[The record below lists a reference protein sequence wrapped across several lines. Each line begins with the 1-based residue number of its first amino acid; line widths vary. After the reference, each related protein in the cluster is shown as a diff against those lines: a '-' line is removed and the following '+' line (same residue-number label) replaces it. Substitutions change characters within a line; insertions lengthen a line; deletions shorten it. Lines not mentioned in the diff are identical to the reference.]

1 MKKLT
6 GKLWAKAVAFLLF
19 CLLVPAAV
27 GSGLGLYYG
36 YEENWYSG
44 KAVSFTDTDWCRS
57 CVYDNLNRISGLVWN
72 EGIDSTI
79 DLLTDQPELL
89 AEGFSYIIRAED
101 ESLIT
106 DTTAEEAVYI
116 ASVTAEEAPP
126 EEDDGFDSTE
136 TGDLYTVDGYVT
148 LPVDSGEFH
157 TASVLYNWI
166 YGWKDEFLPVCIGS
180 SLLLVVLF
188 VFLMAAAG
196 HKDGEDGVVLRGHN
210 KIPLDLYTGLCIF
223 FGACVYWTAD
233 DLFWSYNTRILF
245 EFAGAAVGLIG
256 WSVICLSFCI
266 TVSARLKAGKWWQN
280 TIFYYVLRLFFRAV
294 SGFFK
299 ALPLVWK
306 TAAASAV
313 FLLVSTIFAGAAFS
327 YGSFFFLFLLLM
339 LDFAAFCALIGTAL
353 QLRLLQKAGTALA
366 DGNLEYKVDPTKLWL
381 DFKTHGR
388 NLNSISLGMSKAVD
402 ERLRSE
408 RFKTE
413 LITNVSH
420 DLKTPLTS
428 IVSYIDLLKKEDIQN
443 ENALEYIDV
452 LDRQSAKLKKLTE
465 DLVEAS
471 KASSGAIAVNKE
483 NLDLA
488 ELVGQSVGEYAEKF
502 AAANLEPVVAL
513 PEEETT
519 VSADGRLLWRVLD
532 NLMQNIV
539 KYALPGTRIYV
550 DLKKSYGKAV
560 LTLKNISREP
570 LNIPADELME
580 RFIRGDSS
588 RSTEGSG
595 LGLSIAKSLAE
606 QMGGTLNLYLDGDLF
621 KVVLIFNLEQE

>member
-6 GKLWAKAVAFLLF
+6 GKLWAKALAFLLF
-19 CLLVPAAV
+19 CLLVPVAV
-27 GSGLGLYYG
+27 GSALGRYYG
-36 YEENWYSG
+36 DEENWYSG
-44 KAVSFTDTDWCRS
+44 KEISFTDSQWCRS
-57 CVYDNLNRISGLVWN
+57 CAYDNLNRIVN
-72 EGIDSTI
+72 TIDSEGVDDAITF
-79 DLLTDQPELL
+79 LEEQPDLL
-89 AEGFSYIIRAED
+89 AEGFSYVIHTED
-101 ESLIT
+101 GKSLA
-106 DTTAEEAVYI
+106 DTTTDQATYI
-116 ASVTAEEAPP
+116 TTTTMEDFPD
-126 EEDDGFDSTE
+126 EEDGEFGDTE
-136 TGDLYTVDGYVT
+136 NGILYTIDGYVT
-148 LPVDSGEFH
+148 LPVGSGEFH
-157 TASVLYNWI
+157 TAATIYNWV
-166 YGWKDEFLPVCIGS
+166 YGLKDEFLLICIGS
-180 SLLLVVLF
+180 ALLLVFLF
-188 VFLMAAAG
+188 LFLMAAAG
-196 HKDGEDGVVLRGHN
+196 HKDGEEGIVLRGHN
-210 KIPLDLYTGLCIF
+210 KIPLDLYAGLCLF
-223 FGACVYWTAD
+223 LGAGVYWTAD
-233 DLFWSYNTRILF
+233 DLLWGYSTRILF
-245 EFAGAAVGLIG
+245 ETASIVIGLIG
-256 WSVICLSFCI
+256 WSIIGLAFCI

-280 TIFYYVLRLFFRAV
+280 TVIYYVLRFFFRTI
-294 SGFFK
+294 SGFFG

-306 TAAASAV
+306 TAVTAAMFLIFSA
-313 FLLVSTIFAGAAFS
+313 IFAGAAFN
-327 YGSFFFLFLLLM
+327 YGSFFFLFLLFM
-339 LDFAAFCALIGTAL
+339 IDFAAFCALVGIAL

-366 DGNLEYKVDPTKLWL
+366 DGNLEYKVDTTKLWL
-381 DFKTHGR
+381 DFKTHGL
-388 NLNSISLGMSKAVD
+388 NLNNIGIGMSKAVD

-471 KASSGAIAVNKE
+471 KASSGTIAVNKE

-502 AAANLEPVVAL
+502 AAANLEPVVGL
-513 PEEETT
+513 PEEEAT

-532 NLMQNIV
+532 NLLQNTV

-595 LGLSIAKSLAE
+595 LGLSIAKSLTE

-621 KVVLIFNLEQE
+621 KVVLIFSIEQG